1 MRAHVLEGYISMPE
15 LRGNQMFCVCRTF
28 RQARQTSRTLNGTS
42 TAHLVPKLPLGTAVG
57 DDAESVRWRLRE
69 RVSGPDGDDAG
80 DELGD
85 RALGGGG

>member
-1 MRAHVLEGYISMPE
+1 MLPP
-15 LRGNQMFCVCRTF
+15 GNRSAWERTPVC
-28 RQARQTSRTLNGTS
+28 AGPLP
-42 TAHLVPKLPLGTAVG
+42 AAAPKLPLGPAVG